1 MTQGNIPIY
10 FLVVCYAN
18 ELCAIQLVYNFVD
31 GLGVVSLRTGL
42 STQSVDSLTGLI
54 TLSLPCCQAPC

>member
-42 STQSVDSLTGLI
+42 STQSVGSLTGLI